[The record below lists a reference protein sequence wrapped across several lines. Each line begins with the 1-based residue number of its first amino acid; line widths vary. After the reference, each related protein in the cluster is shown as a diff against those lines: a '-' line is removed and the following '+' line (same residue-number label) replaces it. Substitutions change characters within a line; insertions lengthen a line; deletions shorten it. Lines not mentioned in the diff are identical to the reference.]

1 MILFVFGLILISFL
15 VKLQCH
21 LAKSPGKLR
30 GLFLPS
36 VSFLFSVF
44 FCSWFGISCYPSDIY
59 IVQTSKDASKS
70 FDAMSAALHFIR
82 EQNNEWISFAHAQS
96 LVSTNIFLLRL
107 LVLFLCLNVLT
118 IAFFIIYRH
127 FKKTKHT
134 QEE

>member
-1 MILFVFGLILISFL
+1 
-15 VKLQCH
+15 
-21 LAKSPGKLR
+21 
-30 GLFLPS
+30 
-36 VSFLFSVF
+36 
-44 FCSWFGISCYPSDIY
+44 
-59 IVQTSKDASKS
+59 
-70 FDAMSAALHFIR
+70 MSAALHFIR